1 MESRS
6 AVIPSGRRRRQAY
19 SDDFKASVVAACSTP
34 GVSIASVALANGIN
48 ANLARRWVKEHE
60 TTSRSR
66 VTPPATS
73 SPALVPISVQ
83 APESMVPSAPKELRV
98 EIRHHH
104 TVVQVTWPLAE
115 ASACAHW
122 LREILR

>member
-1 MESRS
+1 MASHPV
-6 AVIPSGRRRRQAY
+6 AVPSGRRRRQSY
-19 SDDFKASVVAACSTP
+19 SDEFKANVVAACATP
-34 GVSIASVALANGIN
+34 GVSIASVALANEIN

-60 TTSRSR
+60 ATFR
-66 VTPPATS
+66 VRQPSTVNPA
-73 SPALVPISVQ
+73 PALVPVSVP
-83 APESMVPSAPKELRV
+83 AIDTADLPMPRDLRV

-115 ASACAHW
+115 ASACAQW

>member
-19 SDDFKASVVAACSTP
+19 SDDFKASVVAACAAP
-34 GVSIASVALANGIN
+34 GVSIASVALANEIN

-60 TTSRSR
+60 AASRSR
-66 VTPPATS
+66 VTSPATS
-73 SPALVPISVQ
+73 SPTLVPISVQ
-83 APESMVPSAPKELRV
+83 AHESVVASTPQELRV
-98 EIRHHH
+98 EIHHHH

-115 ASACAHW
+115 ASACAKW